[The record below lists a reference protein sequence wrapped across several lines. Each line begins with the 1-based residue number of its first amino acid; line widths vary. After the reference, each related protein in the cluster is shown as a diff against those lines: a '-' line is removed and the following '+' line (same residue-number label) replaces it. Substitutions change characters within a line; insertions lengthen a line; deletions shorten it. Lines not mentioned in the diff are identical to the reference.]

1 MLTQERRNQ
10 IVALIQREGRAVV
23 ADLARQF
30 GTSHITIRKD
40 LDFLQHKGLIER
52 THGGALPLG
61 TGALADPSL
70 REKGKLH
77 HREKV
82 RIAEAAV
89 KMVREKQCV
98 ILDSGTTTSAIARA
112 LRGFQ
117 ELTVITNAVNIAAE
131 LAGTHIEVLLTGGT
145 LRKNSFSLV
154 GPQAED
160 FLREISADILFL
172 GVDGFDTSIGL
183 TTPNVL
189 EARVNRA
196 MVKSAQK
203 VVAVCDSSKFG
214 HRSLAMIVPPGAIH
228 CVITDRSI
236 TKSVAAALKDSG
248 IEVIA
253 V

>member
-23 ADLARQF
+23 TDLARQF

-40 LDFLQHKGLIER
+40 LDFLQQKGLIER

-70 REKGKLH
+70 REKVKLH

-112 LRGFQ
+112 LRGVQ

-131 LAGTHIEVLLTGGT
+131 LAGTHIEVLLTGGA

-172 GVDGFDTSIGL
+172 GVDGFDISIGL

-214 HRSLAMIVPPGAIH
+214 RRSLAMIVPPGAIH
-228 CVITDRSI
+228 CVITDRGI
-236 TKSVAAALKDSG
+236 AKSVAAALKDYG
-248 IEVIA
+248 IEVIM